1 MIGRLSGRI
10 ISKQAPVVI
19 LDVNGVG
26 YEVDVPMSTLYV
38 LPEAGEPA
46 VLLIHTHVREDA
58 IHLYGFAT
66 AAERVLFRNLIKVSG
81 IGARLALTILS
92 GIEVAA
98 FVRCVQTADESTL
111 VRLPGVGKKTAQ
123 RLLVEMKDKLDD
135 IPAGF
140 AVAARPLSAAGTPV
154 EEAVTALIALG
165 YKPVDASRMV
175 TAVERSGD
183 IGSTEELIRMALKA
197 AMK

>member
-1 MIGRLSGRI
+1 MIGRLAGRI
-10 ISKQAPVVI
+10 VSKQAPGLI

-26 YEVDVPMSTLYV
+26 YEIDMPMSTFYV
-38 LPEAGEPA
+38 LPESGEPV

-66 AAERVLFRNLIKVSG
+66 EAERTLFRTLIKVSG

-92 GIEVAA
+92 GIEVGA
-98 FVRCVQTADESTL
+98 FVRCVQNADESAL

-123 RLLVEMKDKLDD
+123 RLLIEMKDKLDG
-135 IPAGF
+135 IPVSF
-140 AVAARPLSAAGTPV
+140 AAARPGLSAAGTPV

-165 YKPVDASRMV
+165 YKPVDASRMI
-175 TAVERSGD
+175 TAVERSGAN
-183 IGSTEELIRMALKA
+183 TEELIRMALKA

>member
-26 YEVDVPMSTLYV
+26 YEVDVPMSTFYV
-38 LPEAGEPA
+38 LPETGEP
-46 VLLIHTHVREDA
+46 VILLIHTHVREDA

-66 AAERVLFRNLIKVSG
+66 DAERVLFRSLIKVSG

-183 IGSTEELIRMALKA
+183 ITSTEELIRMALKA

>member
-10 ISKQAPVVI
+10 ISKQAPVLV

-26 YEVDVPMSTLYV
+26 YEIDAPMSTFYV
-38 LPEAGEPA
+38 LPGPGEPV

-66 AAERVLFRNLIKVSG
+66 EAERMLFRSLIRVSG

-92 GIEVAA
+92 GIEVGA
-98 FVRCVQTADESTL
+98 FVRCVQSADESAL

-123 RLLVEMKDKLDD
+123 RLLVEMKDKLDGVPVAFAA
-135 IPAGF
+135 PA
-140 AVAARPLSAAGTPV
+140 LSAAGTPV

-165 YKPVDASRMV
+165 YKPVDASRMI
-175 TAVERSGD
+175 TAVERAGA
-183 IGSTEELIRMALKA
+183 GTEELIRMALKA
-197 AMK
+197 AMT

>member
-1 MIGRLSGRI
+1 MIGRLAGKI
-10 ISKQAPVVI
+10 ISKQAPGLI

-26 YEVDVPMSTLYV
+26 YEIDVPMSTFYV
-38 LPEAGEPA
+38 LPEKGEAA

-66 AAERVLFRNLIKVSG
+66 EAERTLFRTLIKVSG

-92 GIEVAA
+92 GIEVSA
-98 FVRCVQTADESTL
+98 FVRCVQHADESAL

-123 RLLVEMKDKLDD
+123 RLLVEMKDRLDD
-135 IPAGF
+135 IPTAL
-140 AVAARPLSAAGTPV
+140 ATAAAPALSAAGTPV

-165 YKPVDASRMV
+165 YKPVDASRMI
-175 TAVERSGD
+175 TAVERAGA
-183 IGSTEELIRMALKA
+183 STEELIRMALKA

>member
-1 MIGRLSGRI
+1 MIGRLSGRV
-10 ISKQAPVVI
+10 ISKQAPGLI

-26 YEVDVPMSTLYV
+26 YEIDAPMSTFYV
-38 LPEAGEPA
+38 LPETGEA
-46 VLLIHTHVREDA
+46 VALLIHTYVREDA

-66 AAERVLFRNLIKVSG
+66 EAERTLFRTLIRISG

-92 GIEVAA
+92 GIEVGA
-98 FVRCVQTADESTL
+98 FVRCVQQADESAL

-123 RLLVEMKDKLDD
+123 RLLVEMKDKLDA
-135 IPAGF
+135 IPVSFA
-140 AVAARPLSAAGTPV
+140 AVAPALSAAGTPV

-165 YKPVDASRMV
+165 YKPVDASRMI
-175 TAVERSGD
+175 TAVERSGAN
-183 IGSTEELIRMALKA
+183 TEELIRMALKA

>member
-1 MIGRLSGRI
+1 MIGRLAGRI
-10 ISKQAPVVI
+10 VGKQAPGLI
-19 LDVNGVG
+19 LDVSGVG
-26 YEVDVPMSTLYV
+26 YEIDVPMSTFYM
-38 LPEAGEPA
+38 LPEPGEPV

-66 AAERVLFRNLIKVSG
+66 EAERTLFRALIRVSG

-92 GIEVAA
+92 GIEVTA
-98 FVRCVQTADESTL
+98 FVRCVQNADESAL

-123 RLLVEMKDKLDD
+123 RLLVEMKDKLDG
-135 IPAGF
+135 IPVAF
-140 AVAARPLSAAGTPV
+140 ATATAPAALSAAGTPV

-165 YKPVDASRMV
+165 YRPVDASRMI
-175 TAVERSGD
+175 TAVERNGA
-183 IGSTEELIRMALKA
+183 STEELIRMALKA

>member
-1 MIGRLSGRI
+1 MIGRLSGRVI
-10 ISKQAPVVI
+10 ARQAPGLI

-26 YEVDVPMSTLYV
+26 YEVNVPMSTFYV
-38 LPEAGEPA
+38 LPEPGEPV

-66 AAERVLFRNLIKVSG
+66 EAERTLFRALIRVSG

-98 FVRCVQTADESTL
+98 FVRCVQSADESAL

-123 RLLVEMKDKLDD
+123 RLLVEMKDKLDG
-135 IPAGF
+135 IPAAF
-140 AVAARPLSAAGTPV
+140 AVSAPVSAAGAPV

-165 YKPVDASRMV
+165 YKPVDASRMI
-175 TAVERSGD
+175 TAVERSGA
-183 IGSTEELIRMALKA
+183 STEELIRMALKA

>member
-1 MIGRLSGRI
+1 MIGRLAGRI

-26 YEVDVPMSTLYV
+26 YEVDVPMSTFYV
-38 LPEAGEPA
+38 LPEAGEPV

-66 AAERVLFRNLIKVSG
+66 AAERVLFRSLIKVSG

-98 FVRCVQTADESTL
+98 FVRCVQAADESTL

-135 IPAGF
+135 IPAGL
-140 AVAARPLSAAGTPV
+140 VVTARPLSAAGTPV

-183 IGSTEELIRMALKA
+183 VSSTEELIRMALKA

>member
-1 MIGRLSGRI
+1 MIGRLAGRVI
-10 ISKQAPVVI
+10 GKQAPGLI

-26 YEVDVPMSTLYV
+26 YEIDVPMSTFYV
-38 LPEAGEPA
+38 LPEPGEA
-46 VLLIHTHVREDA
+46 VALLIHTHVREDA

-66 AAERVLFRNLIKVSG
+66 EAERTLFRALIRVSG

-92 GIEVAA
+92 GIEVSA
-98 FVRCVQTADESTL
+98 FVRCVRSADESAL

-123 RLLVEMKDKLDD
+123 RLLVEMKDKLDG
-135 IPAGF
+135 IPAAF
-140 AVAARPLSAAGTPV
+140 ASAAVSPALSAAGTPV

-165 YKPVDASRMV
+165 YRPVDASRMI
-175 TAVERSGD
+175 TAVERDGA
-183 IGSTEELIRMALKA
+183 GTEELIRMALKA

>member
-1 MIGRLSGRI
+1 MIGRLAGKVV
-10 ISKQAPVVI
+10 SKQAPGLI

-26 YEVDVPMSTLYV
+26 YEVDAPMSTFYV
-38 LPEAGEPA
+38 LPEPGEPA
-46 VLLIHTHVREDA
+46 VLLIHTNVREDA

-66 AAERVLFRNLIKVSG
+66 EAERSLFRTLIKISG
-81 IGARLALTILS
+81 IGPRLALTILS

-98 FVRCVQTADESTL
+98 FIRCVQSADESAL

-123 RLLVEMKDKLDD
+123 RLLVEMKDKLDA
-135 IPAGF
+135 IPVAF
-140 AVAARPLSAAGTPV
+140 AAAAPALSAAGTPV

-175 TAVERSGD
+175 TAVERSGA
-183 IGSTEELIRMALKA
+183 STEELIRMALKA

>member
-1 MIGRLSGRI
+1 MIGRLAGRI
-10 ISKQAPVVI
+10 VSKQAPGLI

-26 YEVDVPMSTLYV
+26 YEIDMPMSTFYV
-38 LPEAGEPA
+38 LPESGEPV

-66 AAERVLFRNLIKVSG
+66 EAERTLFRTLIKVSG

-92 GIEVAA
+92 GIEVGA
-98 FVRCVQTADESTL
+98 FVRCVQNADESAL

-135 IPAGF
+135 IPVSFVVAGP
-140 AVAARPLSAAGTPV
+140 ALSAAGTPV

-165 YKPVDASRMV
+165 YKPVDASRMI
-175 TAVERSGD
+175 TAVERSGAN
-183 IGSTEELIRMALKA
+183 TEELIRMALKA

>member
-10 ISKQAPVVI
+10 ISKQAPVLV

-26 YEVDVPMSTLYV
+26 YEIDAPMSTFYV
-38 LPEAGEPA
+38 LPGPGEPV

-66 AAERVLFRNLIKVSG
+66 EAERMLFRSLIRVSG

-92 GIEVAA
+92 GIEVGA
-98 FVRCVQTADESTL
+98 FVRCVQSSDESAL

-123 RLLVEMKDKLDD
+123 RLLVEMKDKLDGVPVAFAA
-135 IPAGF
+135 PA
-140 AVAARPLSAAGTPV
+140 LSAAGTPV

-165 YKPVDASRMV
+165 YKPVDASRMI
-175 TAVERSGD
+175 TAVERAGA
-183 IGSTEELIRMALKA
+183 GTEELIRMALKA

>member
-1 MIGRLSGRI
+1 MIGRLSGRV
-10 ISKQAPVVI
+10 ISKQAPGVI

-26 YEVDVPMSTLYV
+26 YEVDVPMSTFYV
-38 LPEAGEPA
+38 LPESGEA
-46 VLLIHTHVREDA
+46 VVLLIHTHVREDA

-66 AAERVLFRNLIKVSG
+66 AAERMLFRTLIKVSG

-92 GIEVAA
+92 GIEVTA
-98 FVRCVQTADESTL
+98 FVRCVQHADESAL

-123 RLLVEMKDKLDD
+123 RLLVEMKDRLDD
-135 IPAGF
+135 IPIAF
-140 AVAARPLSAAGTPV
+140 ATAAAPTLSAAGTPV

-165 YKPVDASRMV
+165 YKPVDASRMI
-175 TAVERSGD
+175 TAVERTGA
-183 IGSTEELIRMALKA
+183 STEELIRMALKA